1 MIAINRAANL
11 RKTNDSVVGACV
23 APGGPYRY
31 EHDHGKA
38 TTLGMQDKTHWVFGY
53 GSLIWR
59 PGFAA
64 MSQQK
69 ASMPGVHRRLC
80 VYSYRH
86 RGTEAQ
92 PGLVFGLV
100 HGGSCRGMAFE
111 VADAEWA
118 EVHAYLTERE
128 MDRGVYREAVR
139 AMVLADGRRVEGL
152 VFLVDER
159 HAQYAGKLT
168 IEEQVRLVRLGVGE
182 SGPNPEYVL
191 ETARYLH
198 ALGIRDRGLDE
209 VVEAL
214 RVTEPT

>member
-1 MIAINRAANL
+1 MQGNMDAN
-11 RKTNDSVVGACV
+11 S
-23 APGGPYRY
+23 
-31 EHDHGKA
+31 
-38 TTLGMQDKTHWVFGY
+38 HWVFGY

-59 PGFAA
+59 PGFAST
-64 MSQQK
+64 SQQQ

-111 VADAEWA
+111 VSEAEWP
-118 EVHAYLTERE
+118 EVHAYLSERE
-128 MDRGVYREAVR
+128 MDRGVYREATR
-139 AMVLADGRRVEGL
+139 PMVLADGRRVQGL
-152 VFLVDER
+152 VFLVDET
-159 HAQYAGKLT
+159 HAQFAGRLT
-168 IEEQVRLVRLGVGE
+168 VDEQVRLVRRGVGE

-209 VVEAL
+209 VVAAL
-214 RVTEPT
+214 RVDFAVAETA